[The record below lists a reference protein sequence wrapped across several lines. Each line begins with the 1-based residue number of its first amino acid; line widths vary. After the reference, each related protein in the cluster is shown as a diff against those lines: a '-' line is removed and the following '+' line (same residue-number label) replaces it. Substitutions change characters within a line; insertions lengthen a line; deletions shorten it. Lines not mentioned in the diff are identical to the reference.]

1 LDTGFTYKDDDEDV
15 EDFVHKHEVIQK
27 KKIVINGNIRPMES
41 RDIP

>member
-1 LDTGFTYKDDDEDV
+1 LDTGFTFKDDDEDV
-15 EDFVHKHEVIQK
+15 ADFVKKHEIYQK